1 MKQFM
6 KEILFVVVI
15 SIFTQHVMAQNKR
28 ALLVGI
34 SDYQCVN
41 KYGGWNNIHGKNDID
56 MLYHTLKKCGA
67 SVSCLY
73 DKEATKAGITK
84 ALNALVS
91 QCKAGDI
98 VYLHFS
104 THGQPFEDVSGDED
118 DGWDE
123 SIVPVDAPI
132 EYTKGQYE
140 GENHMID
147 DELHEYCTKIRKA
160 IGTKGMLYV
169 VIDACHAGKASMGIE
184 DDVIRGTKA
193 GFTRSGKYYR
203 PQKMEKGNY
212 YNIPSSPS
220 LGKVIFI
227 EACRS
232 YQVNK
237 EIVENGI
244 YHGALSYYVNRV
256 LSNHNLTKDSKWIE
270 MVKDFMGKDPRLT
283 NQNIVIEYSK

>member
-1 MKQFM
+1 
-6 KEILFVVVI
+6 
-15 SIFTQHVMAQNKR
+15 MAQYKR

-41 KYGGWNNIHGKNDID
+41 KHGGWNNIHGKNDID
-56 MLYHTLKKCGA
+56 ILYPTLKKSGA

-73 DKEATKAGITK
+73 DRGATKAGIDK

-91 QCKAGDI
+91 RCKTGDI

-104 THGQPFEDVSGDED
+104 THGQPFEDENGDED

-132 EYTKGQYE
+132 EYTKGKYE
-140 GENHMID
+140 GENHLID
-147 DELHEYCTKIRKA
+147 DELHEYCTRIRKA
-160 IGTKGMLYV
+160 IGPQGMLYV

-193 GFTRSGKYYR
+193 GFTHSGKYYR
-203 PQKMEKGNY
+203 PQKLEKGNY
-212 YNIPSSPS
+212 YNIPSTPS
-220 LGKVIFI
+220 LGKVVFI

-237 EIVENGI
+237 EIVEGGR
-244 YHGALSYYVNRV
+244 HFGALSYYINRV
-256 LSNHNLTKDSKWIE
+256 LSNYELSKDSKWIE
-270 MVKDFMGKDPRLT
+270 TMKGLMDMDPRLT
-283 NQNIVIEYSK
+283 NQNMVVEYSK

>member
-1 MKQFM
+1 MMQIMRK
-6 KEILFVVVI
+6 LFVIFLI
-15 SIFTQHVMAQNKR
+15 SFFTQQVFAQNKR

-34 SDYQCVN
+34 SNYQCIN

-56 MLYHTLKKCGA
+56 MLYPTLKKCGA

-73 DKEATKAGITK
+73 DREATKSGIAK
-84 ALNALVS
+84 ALDELVS
-91 QCKAGDI
+91 QCKVGDV

-104 THGQPFEDVSGDED
+104 THGQPFEDVNGDED

-132 EYTKGQYE
+132 EYTEGKYE
-140 GENHMID
+140 GENHLID
-147 DELHEYCTKIRKA
+147 DELQEYCTGIRKA
-160 IGTKGMLYV
+160 IGIDGILYV

-184 DDVIRGTKA
+184 ETVIRGTKA
-193 GFTRSGKYYR
+193 GFTRRGKYYR
-203 PQKMEKGNY
+203 PQKLEKSNY

-220 LGKVIFI
+220 LGKVVFI

-237 EIVENGI
+237 EIVESDTH
-244 YHGALSYYVNRV
+244 YGALSYYVNRV
-256 LSNHNLTKDSKWIE
+256 LSNQNLTKDCKWIE
-270 MVKDFMGKDPRLT
+270 TVKEMMDSDPRLT
-283 NQNIVIEYSK
+283 NQNMVIEYSK

>member
-1 MKQFM
+1 
-6 KEILFVVVI
+6 
-15 SIFTQHVMAQNKR
+15 MAQNKR

-34 SDYQCVN
+34 SDYQCIN

-56 MLYHTLKKCGA
+56 MLNTTLKESGV

-73 DKEATKAGITK
+73 DRGATKAGISK
-84 ALNALVS
+84 ALNVLAS
-91 QCKAGDI
+91 QCKVGDI

-104 THGQPFEDVSGDED
+104 THGQPFEDLSGDEY

-132 EYTKGQYE
+132 EFTKGKYE
-140 GENHMID
+140 GENHLID

-160 IGTKGMLYV
+160 LGTKGMLYV

-184 DDVIRGTKA
+184 EDVIRGTKA

-203 PQKMEKGNY
+203 PQKIEKGNY
-212 YNIPSSPS
+212 YNIPSSPT
-220 LGKVIFI
+220 LGKVVFI

-237 EIVENGI
+237 EIVENGK
-244 YHGALSYYVNRV
+244 YYGALSYYINQV
-256 LSNHNLTKDSKWIE
+256 LSKQELTNDSKWVDKVRV
-270 MVKDFMGKDPRLT
+270 MMSKDRRLT
-283 NQNIVIEYSK
+283 NQNMVIEYSK

>member
-1 MKQFM
+1 MKR
-6 KEILFVVVI
+6 ILFVLTI
-15 SIFTQHVMAQNKR
+15 SLCTQLIMAQNKR

-41 KYGGWNNIHGKNDID
+41 KYGGWNNIHGKNDVD
-56 MLYHTLKKCGA
+56 LLYPTLKRYGFV
-67 SVSCLY
+67 VSCIS
-73 DKEATKAGITK
+73 DKDATKAGITK
-84 ALNALVS
+84 ALKLLVS

-104 THGQPFEDVSGDED
+104 THGQPFEDINGDEE

-132 EYTKGQYE
+132 EYTKGKYE
-140 GENHMID
+140 GENHLTD
-147 DELHEYCTKIRKA
+147 DELHEYCIKIRKA
-160 IGTKGMLYV
+160 IGKIGILYV

-184 DDVIRGTKA
+184 EDVIRGTKA

-203 PQKMEKGNY
+203 PQKLEKGNF

-220 LGKVIFI
+220 LGKVVFI
-227 EACRS
+227 EACRA

-237 EIVENGI
+237 EIVASGKH
-244 YHGALSYYVNRV
+244 YGALSYYINRV
-256 LSNHNLTKDSKWIE
+256 LSHHEISKDCKWIE
-270 MVKDFMGKDPRLT
+270 TVKEMMEKDPRLV
-283 NQNIVIEYSK
+283 NQNLVIEYSK

>member
-1 MKQFM
+1 MKNIYLLL
-6 KEILFVVVI
+6 IL
-15 SIFTQHVMAQNKR
+15 SIFTQLVLAQNKR

-34 SDYQCVN
+34 SDYQCIN

-56 MLYHTLKKCGA
+56 MLNTTLKKSGV

-73 DKEATKAGITK
+73 DREATKAGISK
-84 ALNALVS
+84 ALNLLAS
-91 QCKAGDI
+91 QCKVGDI

-104 THGQPFEDVSGDED
+104 THGQPFEDDNGDED

-132 EYTKGQYE
+132 EYTKGKYE
-140 GENHMID
+140 GENHLID
-147 DELHEYCTKIRKA
+147 DELHKFCTRIRKA
-160 IGTKGMLYV
+160 IGPKGMLYV

-184 DDVIRGTKA
+184 EEVIRGTKA

-203 PQKMEKGNY
+203 PQKLERGNFY
-212 YNIPSSPS
+212 QIPSSTS
-220 LGKVIFI
+220 LGNVMFI

-237 EIVENGI
+237 EIVEKGK
-244 YHGALSYYVNRV
+244 YYGALSYYINQV
-256 LSNHNLTKDSKWIE
+256 LSNQQLTNDSKWVDKVRV
-270 MVKDFMGKDPRLT
+270 MMSKDHRLT
-283 NQNIVIEYSK
+283 NQNMVIEYNK

>member
-1 MKQFM
+1 MKKLYFL
-6 KEILFVVVI
+6 IVI
-15 SIFTQHVMAQNKR
+15 SLFSQFAMSLEKR

-41 KYGGWNNIHGKNDID
+41 KYGGWNNIHGKNDVD
-56 MLYHTLKKCGA
+56 MLYSTLTNSGV

-73 DKEATKAGITK
+73 DREATKTGITT
-84 ALNALVS
+84 ALSKLIS
-91 QCKAGDI
+91 QCKSGDI

-104 THGQPFEDVSGDED
+104 THGQPFEDISGDED

-132 EYTKGQYE
+132 EYTKDKYE
-140 GENHMID
+140 GENHLID
-147 DELHEYCTKIRKA
+147 DELHWYCTKIREA
-160 IGTKGMLYV
+160 IGEDGILYV

-184 DDVIRGTKA
+184 EEVIRGTKA

-203 PQKMEKGNY
+203 PHKLEKGNY
-212 YNIPSSPS
+212 YNIPSSPL
-220 LGKVIFI
+220 LGKVMFI

-237 EIVENGI
+237 EIVESGK
-244 YHGALSYYVNRV
+244 YYGALSYYINQV
-256 LSNHNLTKDSKWIE
+256 LSNYNLTKDTMWVDK
-270 MVKDFMGKDPRLT
+270 VKDMMGKDPRLT

>member
-1 MKQFM
+1 MIRVMRKIF
-6 KEILFVVVI
+6 ILIIIPF
-15 SIFTQHVMAQNKR
+15 FTQLLIAQNKR

-34 SDYQCVN
+34 SDYQCIN

-56 MLYHTLKKCGA
+56 MLYPTFMKCGA
-67 SVSCLY
+67 TVSCLY
-73 DKEATKAGITK
+73 DREATKSGITK
-84 ALNALVS
+84 ALDELLS
-91 QCKAGDI
+91 QCKVGDI

-132 EYTKGQYE
+132 EYSKGKYE
-140 GENHMID
+140 GENHFID
-147 DELHEYCTKIRKA
+147 DELQEYCTDIRKA
-160 IGTKGMLYV
+160 IGTDGMLYV

-184 DDVIRGTKA
+184 ETVIRGTKA
-193 GFTRSGKYYR
+193 GFTSSGKYYR
-203 PQKMEKGNY
+203 PQKLEKGNY

-220 LGKVIFI
+220 LGKVVFV

-237 EIVENGI
+237 EIVESGTH
-244 YHGALSYYVNRV
+244 YGALSYYINRV
-256 LSNHNLTKDSKWIE
+256 LSNQDLTKDSKWIE
-270 MVKDFMGKDPRLT
+270 TVKDMMGKDTRLT
-283 NQNIVIEYSK
+283 NQNMVIEYSK

>member
-1 MKQFM
+1 MKNIY
-6 KEILFVVVI
+6 ILLLLL
-15 SIFTQHVMAQNKR
+15 IFTQHVMAQNKR

-56 MLYHTLKKCGA
+56 MLYPTLKKCGV

-73 DKEATKAGITK
+73 DRGATKAGISK
-84 ALNALVS
+84 ALNVLVS

-104 THGQPFEDVSGDED
+104 THGQPFEDESGDED

-123 SIVPVDAPI
+123 SIVPVDAQI
-132 EYTKGQYE
+132 EYTKGKYE
-140 GENHMID
+140 GENHLID
-147 DELHEYCTKIRKA
+147 DELHEFCTRIRKA
-160 IGTKGMLYV
+160 IGTTGMLYV

-203 PQKMEKGNY
+203 PQKLEKGNF
-212 YNIPSSPS
+212 YNIPYSPS

-237 EIVENGI
+237 EIVEGGK
-244 YHGALSYYVNRV
+244 YFGALSYYINRV
-256 LSNHNLTKDSKWIE
+256 LSNKELSKDSKWIE
-270 MVKDFMGKDPRLT
+270 AVKGLMDMDPRLT
-283 NQNIVIEYSK
+283 NQNMVVEYSK

>member
-1 MKQFM
+1 M
-6 KEILFVVVI
+6 
-15 SIFTQHVMAQNKR
+15 FTQLAMAQNKR

-34 SDYQCVN
+34 SDYQCIY

-56 MLYHTLKKCGA
+56 MLNTTLRESGV

-73 DKEATKAGITK
+73 DRGATKAGISK
-84 ALNALVS
+84 ALNVLAS
-91 QCKAGDI
+91 QCKVGDI

-104 THGQPFEDVSGDED
+104 THGQPFEDDNGDED

-132 EYTKGQYE
+132 EYSKGKYE
-140 GENHMID
+140 GENHLID

-184 DDVIRGTKA
+184 EDVIRGTKA

-203 PQKMEKGNY
+203 PQKIEKGNY
-212 YNIPSSPS
+212 YNIPSSPT
-220 LGKVIFI
+220 LGKVVFI

-237 EIVENGI
+237 EIVENGK
-244 YHGALSYYVNRV
+244 YYGALSYYINQV
-256 LSNHNLTKDSKWIE
+256 LSKQELTNDSKWVGKVRD
-270 MVKDFMGKDPRLT
+270 MMSKDHRLT
-283 NQNIVIEYSK
+283 NQNMVIEYSK

>member
-1 MKQFM
+1 MKNIYLLL
-6 KEILFVVVI
+6 IL
-15 SIFTQHVMAQNKR
+15 SIFTQLVLAQNKR

-34 SDYQCVN
+34 SDYQCIN

-56 MLYHTLKKCGA
+56 MLNTTLKKSGV

-73 DKEATKAGITK
+73 DREATKAGISK
-84 ALNALVS
+84 ALNLLAS
-91 QCKAGDI
+91 QCKVGDI

-104 THGQPFEDVSGDED
+104 THGQPFEDDNGDED

-132 EYTKGQYE
+132 EYTKGKYE
-140 GENHMID
+140 GENHLID
-147 DELHEYCTKIRKA
+147 DELHKFCTRIRKA

-184 DDVIRGTKA
+184 EEVIRGTKA

-203 PQKMEKGNY
+203 PQKLERGNFY
-212 YNIPSSPS
+212 QIPSSTS
-220 LGKVIFI
+220 LGNVMFI

-237 EIVENGI
+237 EIVEKGK
-244 YHGALSYYVNRV
+244 YYGALSYYINQV
-256 LSNHNLTKDSKWIE
+256 LSNQQLTNDSKWVDKVRV
-270 MVKDFMGKDPRLT
+270 MMSKDHRLT
-283 NQNIVIEYSK
+283 NQNMVIEYNK

>member
-1 MKQFM
+1 MKNIYLLL
-6 KEILFVVVI
+6 IL
-15 SIFTQHVMAQNKR
+15 SIFTQLVLAQNKR

-34 SDYQCVN
+34 SDYQCIN

-56 MLYHTLKKCGA
+56 MLNTTLKKSGV

-73 DKEATKAGITK
+73 DRGATKAGISK
-84 ALNALVS
+84 ALNLLAS
-91 QCKAGDI
+91 QCKVGDI

-104 THGQPFEDVSGDED
+104 THGQPFEDDNGDED

-132 EYTKGQYE
+132 EYTKGKYE
-140 GENHMID
+140 GENHLID
-147 DELHEYCTKIRKA
+147 DELHKFCTRIRKA

-184 DDVIRGTKA
+184 EEVIRGTKA

-203 PQKMEKGNY
+203 PQKLERGNFY
-212 YNIPSSPS
+212 QIPSSTS
-220 LGKVIFI
+220 LGNVMFI

-237 EIVENGI
+237 EIVEKGKH
-244 YHGALSYYVNRV
+244 YGALSYYINQV
-256 LSNHNLTKDSKWIE
+256 LSNQQLTNDSKWVDKVRV
-270 MVKDFMGKDPRLT
+270 MMSKDNRLT
-283 NQNIVIEYSK
+283 NQNMVIEYSK

>member
-1 MKQFM
+1 MKNIYLLL
-6 KEILFVVVI
+6 IL
-15 SIFTQHVMAQNKR
+15 SIFTQLVLAQNKR

-34 SDYQCVN
+34 SDYQCIN

-56 MLYHTLKKCGA
+56 MLNTTLKKSGV

-73 DKEATKAGITK
+73 DREATKAGISK
-84 ALNALVS
+84 ALNLLAS
-91 QCKAGDI
+91 QCKVGDI

-104 THGQPFEDVSGDED
+104 THGQPFEDDNGDED

-132 EYTKGQYE
+132 EYTKGKYE
-140 GENHMID
+140 GENHLID
-147 DELHEYCTKIRKA
+147 DELHKFCTRIRKA

-184 DDVIRGTKA
+184 EEVIRGTKA

-203 PQKMEKGNY
+203 PQKLERGNFY
-212 YNIPSSPS
+212 QIPSSTS
-220 LGKVIFI
+220 LGNVMFI

-237 EIVENGI
+237 EIVEKGK
-244 YHGALSYYVNRV
+244 YYGALSYYINQV
-256 LSNHNLTKDSKWIE
+256 LSNQQLTNDSKWVDKVRV
-270 MVKDFMGKDPRLT
+270 MMSKDNRLT
-283 NQNIVIEYSK
+283 NQNMVIEYSK

>member
-1 MKQFM
+1 MKNIYLLL
-6 KEILFVVVI
+6 IL
-15 SIFTQHVMAQNKR
+15 SIFTQLVLAQNKR

-34 SDYQCVN
+34 SDYQCIN

-56 MLYHTLKKCGA
+56 MLNTTLKKCGF

-73 DKEATKAGITK
+73 DRGATKAGISK
-84 ALNALVS
+84 ALGVLAS
-91 QCKAGDI
+91 QCKVGDI
-98 VYLHFS
+98 VYIHFS
-104 THGQPFEDVSGDED
+104 THGQPFEDLSGDED

-132 EYTKGQYE
+132 EFTKGKYE
-140 GENHMID
+140 GENHLID
-147 DELHEYCTKIRKA
+147 DELHEYCTRIRKA

-184 DDVIRGTKA
+184 EDVIRGTKA

-203 PQKMEKGNY
+203 PQKIEKGNY
-212 YNIPSSPS
+212 YNIPSSPT
-220 LGKVIFI
+220 LGKVVFI

-237 EIVENGI
+237 EIIEGGKH
-244 YHGALSYYVNRV
+244 YGALSYYINRV
-256 LSNHNLTKDSKWIE
+256 LSNHKLTKDTKWIE
-270 MVKDFMGKDPRLT
+270 TVKELMGKDTRLT
-283 NQNIVIEYSK
+283 NQNMVIEYSK

>member
-1 MKQFM
+1 MKR
-6 KEILFVVVI
+6 ILFIVTL
-15 SIFTQHVMAQNKR
+15 SIFTQLVMAQNKR

-56 MLYHTLKKCGA
+56 MLYPTLKKCGA

-73 DKEATKAGITK
+73 DKGATKTGIDK
-84 ALNALVS
+84 ALTMLVS
-91 QCKAGDI
+91 QCKTGDI

-104 THGQPFEDVSGDED
+104 THGQPFEDDSGDED

-132 EYTKGQYE
+132 EYTKGKYE
-140 GENHMID
+140 GENHLTD
-147 DELHEYCTKIRKA
+147 DELHEYCIKIRKA
-160 IGTKGMLYV
+160 IGKIGILYV

-203 PQKMEKGNY
+203 PQKLEKGNF

-220 LGKVIFI
+220 LGKVVFI

-237 EIVENGI
+237 EIVEGGK
-244 YHGALSYYVNRV
+244 HFGALSYYINQV
-256 LSNHNLTKDSKWIE
+256 LSNHELSKDSKWIE
-270 MVKDFMGKDPRLT
+270 TVKEMIKKDPRLV

>member
-1 MKQFM
+1 MKNIY
-6 KEILFVVVI
+6 ILLTL
-15 SIFTQHVMAQNKR
+15 SIFTQLTLAQNKR

-34 SDYQCVN
+34 SDYQCIY

-56 MLYHTLKKCGA
+56 MLKTTLKESGV

-73 DKEATKAGITK
+73 DRGATKAGISK
-84 ALNALVS
+84 ALSVLAS
-91 QCKAGDI
+91 QCKVGDI

-104 THGQPFEDVSGDED
+104 THGQPFEDLSGDED

-132 EYTKGQYE
+132 EFTKGKYE
-140 GENHMID
+140 GENHLID
-147 DELHEYCTKIRKA
+147 DELHEYCTKIRKS

-184 DDVIRGTKA
+184 EEVIRGTKA
-193 GFTRSGKYYR
+193 GFTRNGKYYR
-203 PQKMEKGNY
+203 PQKIEKGNY
-212 YNIPSSPS
+212 YNIPSSPT
-220 LGKVIFI
+220 LGKVVFI

-237 EIVENGI
+237 EIVENGK
-244 YHGALSYYVNRV
+244 YYGALSYYINQV
-256 LSNHNLTKDSKWIE
+256 LSKQELTNDSKWVDKVRV
-270 MVKDFMGKDPRLT
+270 MMSKDHRLT
-283 NQNIVIEYSK
+283 NQNMVIEYSK

>member
-1 MKQFM
+1 MKR
-6 KEILFVVVI
+6 ILFIVTI
-15 SIFTQHVMAQNKR
+15 SIFTQLVMAQNKR

-56 MLYHTLKKCGA
+56 MLSSTLKKSGA
-67 SVSCLY
+67 SVFCLY
-73 DKEATKAGITK
+73 DREATKAGIAK

-91 QCKAGDI
+91 QCKTGDI

-104 THGQPFEDVSGDED
+104 THGQPFEDESGDED

-132 EYTKGQYE
+132 EFTKGKYE
-140 GENHMID
+140 GENHLID
-147 DELHEYCTKIRKA
+147 DELHEFCTRIRKA
-160 IGTKGMLYV
+160 IGTKGMLFV
-169 VIDACHAGKASMGIE
+169 VIDACHAGKASMGNEEEI
-184 DDVIRGTKA
+184 VRGTKA

-203 PQKMEKGNY
+203 PQKLERGNFY
-212 YNIPSSPS
+212 QIPSSPS
-220 LGKVIFI
+220 LGKVMFI

-237 EIVENGI
+237 EIIEGGKH
-244 YHGALSYYVNRV
+244 YGALSYYINRV
-256 LSNHNLTKDSKWIE
+256 LSIHELTKDSKWIE
-270 MVKDFMGKDPRLT
+270 TVKGMMDRDPRLT
-283 NQNIVIEYSK
+283 NQNMVIEYSK

>member
-1 MKQFM
+1 M
-6 KEILFVVVI
+6 
-15 SIFTQHVMAQNKR
+15 FTQLAMAQNKR

-34 SDYQCVN
+34 SDYQCIY

-56 MLYHTLKKCGA
+56 MLNTTLKESGV

-73 DKEATKAGITK
+73 DRGATKAGISK
-84 ALNALVS
+84 ALNVLAS
-91 QCKAGDI
+91 QCKVGDI

-104 THGQPFEDVSGDED
+104 THGQPFEDLSGDED

-132 EYTKGQYE
+132 EFIKGKYE
-140 GENHMID
+140 GENHLID

-169 VIDACHAGKASMGIE
+169 VIDACHAGKASMGIKE
-184 DDVIRGTKA
+184 DVIRGTKA

-203 PQKMEKGNY
+203 PQKIEKGNY
-212 YNIPSSPS
+212 YNIPSSPT
-220 LGKVIFI
+220 LGKVVFI

-237 EIVENGI
+237 EIVENGK
-244 YHGALSYYVNRV
+244 YYGALSYYINQV
-256 LSNHNLTKDSKWIE
+256 LSKQELTNDSKWVGKVRD
-270 MVKDFMGKDPRLT
+270 MMSKDHRLT
-283 NQNIVIEYSK
+283 NQNMVIEYSK

>member
-1 MKQFM
+1 MKRISF
-6 KEILFVVVI
+6 ILAI
-15 SIFTQHVMAQNKR
+15 LALAQLVMAQNKR

-41 KYGGWNNIHGKNDID
+41 KYSGWNNIHGKNDVD
-56 MLYHTLKKCGA
+56 LLSTTLKEKNF
-67 SVSCLY
+67 SVSCLS
-73 DKEATKAGITK
+73 DKEATKSGIIK
-84 ALNALVS
+84 ALNKLVL
-91 QCKAGDI
+91 QCKSGDI

-104 THGQPFEDVSGDED
+104 THGQPFEDLSGDED

-132 EYTKGQYE
+132 EFTKGRYE
-140 GENHMID
+140 GENHLID
-147 DELHEYCTKIRKA
+147 DELNEYCTEIRKA
-160 IGTKGMLYV
+160 IGTNGTLYV

-184 DDVIRGTKA
+184 EDVIRGTKA

-203 PQKMEKGNY
+203 PQKLEKGNY

-220 LGKVIFI
+220 LGRVVFI

-237 EIVENGI
+237 EIIEGGK
-244 YHGALSYYVNRV
+244 YYGALSYYINQV
-256 LSNHNLTKDSKWIE
+256 LSSRILSKDTQWVE
-270 MVKDFMGKDPRLT
+270 EVKDMMSKDHRLT
-283 NQNIVIEYSK
+283 NQNMVIEYSK